1 MSLHED
7 QGLGNGN
14 VILFCLEVVLNLE
27 SDKLIYTPNNKNKKK
42 KVFQS
47 CSNNNNSTNNN
58 IILCF
63 TCTLGIKSS
72 LGINYFTHS

>member
-1 MSLHED
+1 MSLYED

-42 KVFQS
+42 KYFNHVRI
-47 CSNNNNSTNNN
+47 T
-58 IILCF
+58 IIQR
-63 TCTLGIKSS
+63 TI
-72 LGINYFTHS
+72 